1 MRLKESPNSPIR
13 SPNQETGEETFADH
27 VDSKTLKYQYQSAQ
41 REQKEL
47 RRKIEILEKNSETN
61 QTKIAELNKAL
72 CEEKELSAQRLIA
85 CEKLKQELE
94 LLDGTWQ
101 ESREENRLLI
111 KKINEL
117 VEELEKKK
125 EEIAR
130 QQRNSTDE
138 QSPNGECVSELN
150 TSIPLN
156 ASLEQLTSIEEELVV
171 FKEKYAEICDEKV
184 KLQRDLLKLR
194 VQYDSMCDN
203 VYNKYFWY
211 VGPLVLVILYLLL
224 RELIS

>member
-1 MRLKESPNSPIR
+1 M
-13 SPNQETGEETFADH
+13 
-27 VDSKTLKYQYQSAQ
+27 
-41 REQKEL
+41 
-47 RRKIEILEKNSETN
+47 
-61 QTKIAELNKAL
+61 
-72 CEEKELSAQRLIA
+72 IA

-94 LLDGTWQ
+94 VLDGTWQ

-117 VEELEKKK
+117 VQELENRK

-130 QQRNSTDE
+130 QQTNTTDE
-138 QSPNGECVSELN
+138 QSPNGECVSESN
-150 TSIPLN
+150 TTIPLN
-156 ASLEQLTSIEEELVV
+156 ASLEQLTSIEEELVL

-211 VGPLVLVILYLLL
+211 VGPLVLVIIYLLL